1 MSETQDENQ
10 HAGRGLMLIGLTA
23 DVAAVFALFKD
34 SWSVVVLVLGV
45 VAALL
50 SGWQLLARRGKP
62 VDRWVLVA
70 VVGLLAGT
78 VAITVVATR
87 SFTGAPGQAAGSTTP
102 SQTSS
107 SIPSG
112 ATAGSP
118 TGATTPTTSTTPS
131 SSLPPSPAGVKRET
145 AVDKPILLTERYSLD
160 LDSTAPDWISVP
172 TTAQTTETEDI
183 YYLYGSLYAKR
194 HLALV
199 KKPEPTR
206 DDCVRAG
213 YQDEYASNKFDAGS
227 WFCVKTSEGT
237 YGRVKVREKE
247 SGRLTLD
254 VLVWEARS

>member
-1 MSETQDENQ
+1 
-10 HAGRGLMLIGLTA
+10 
-23 DVAAVFALFKD
+23 
-34 SWSVVVLVLGV
+34 
-45 VAALL
+45 
-50 SGWQLLARRGKP
+50 
-62 VDRWVLVA
+62 
-70 VVGLLAGT
+70 

-87 SFTGAPGQAAGSTTP
+87 SFTGATGQAAASTTS

-112 ATAGSP
+112 TTTGSP
-118 TGATTPTTSTTPS
+118 TGATTPTTSTTS
-131 SSLPPSPAGVKRET
+131 SSLPPAPGAVKRET
-145 AVDKPILLTERYSLD
+145 AVDKPIMLTADYSLD

-183 YYLYGSLYAKR
+183 YYKYGSLYAKK

-206 DDCVRAG
+206 DDCVHAG
-213 YQDEYASNKFDAGS
+213 YQDEYASTKFDAGS

-247 SGRLTLD
+247 NGRLTLD
-254 VLVWEARS
+254 VLVWEAKS